1 MWKKISQ
8 RCWVSFRKRF
18 FISFV
23 YWINSNT
30 VSKPYRIIRRS
41 LRTGR
46 FTLLECKAVSDSS
59 VVSIAVVIDFW
70 GFADIADTRGP
81 FNPKGSL
88 VLPLL
93 YRQTCHLFVL
103 HAIFFD
109 ETMILPYLFFIFDI
123 QWGIFSWSFV
133 TMLNLRIIANNFWLN
148 TIAPIK
154 ILFSRENI
162 KAFNS

>member
-59 VVSIAVVIDFW
+59 VVSSSHWFLGLCRYRRYTRTVQSQGVT
-70 GFADIADTRGP
+70 GFTP
-81 FNPKGSL
+81 TL
-88 VLPLL
+88 
-93 YRQTCHLFVL
+93 QTNL
-103 HAIFFD
+103 
-109 ETMILPYLFFIFDI
+109 
-123 QWGIFSWSFV
+123 SFV
-133 TMLNLRIIANNFWLN
+133 RAPRYFLWRNHDITISLFYFWHSVRDFFMVFCNNVKF
-148 TIAPIK
+148 
-154 ILFSRENI
+154 ENY
-162 KAFNS
+162 S